1 MSKDM
6 QVRMN
11 GLQPTKGLSS
21 YKLTL
26 STAALTTNLVLAQ
39 LVAARNLIN
48 QSLDVVDVSTWTGD
62 AKDAN
67 FISGQLRLLFENIHE
82 ACQELRGTDDRRMWL
97 ENSVDARVRA
107 SYLLGQLEDSLI

>member
-1 MSKDM
+1 
-6 QVRMN
+6 MN
-11 GLQPTKGLSS
+11 GLQPTKGQSS

-26 STAALTTNLVLAQ
+26 STSTSAGNLVLSQ

-82 ACQELRGTDDRRMWL
+82 ACQELGGAHNKKGWL
-97 ENSVDARVRA
+97 ENSVDARVRP
-107 SYLLGQLEDSLI
+107 LHPG